1 MELFTYDRKF
11 RKSEVVDEFS
21 SVVWTERYFGDGD
34 FELVVPLSMEMIDKL
49 SVGVFLGC
57 QGSSE
62 PMIIQNMSIE
72 KETIKV
78 TGISILP
85 WLNNRFVKSSSDH
98 TQRYWNIPLNWAGY
112 TTTPGF
118 ILWKILKEMATFDSQ
133 YFFYSTSG
141 LPHSHQLAITGLT
154 LGRYDNTGPSVALTV
169 PYGPLY
175 DALRAIAETYDLG
188 MRMAVTYTTDKQYLT
203 VDSGVS
209 PRPPADYFLEFT
221 NYKGVDRTTRQTVNP
236 PVRFSPQFDSLTN
249 IKELQSIADQK
260 TLIFTVAP
268 SNPAGLAT
276 GLSAGRATT
285 VKQWEPTVPANRE
298 EIWSFDVRAEL
309 VFCDDITTDSG
320 ITTAANLTTVLNQRA
335 QATLNAKSFKVFVDG
350 EIVPG
355 NAFVYGRDYGLGDI
369 IEIQGNSGAVQ
380 LSKVTEYI
388 RTQDSTGERSYPTL
402 SAIPTS

>member
-11 RKSEVVDEFS
+11 KKSEVVDEFS

-57 QGSSE
+57 EGSPE

-85 WLNNRFVKSSSDH
+85 WLNNRFVRKSSKHED
-98 TQRYWNIPLNWAGY
+98 RYWLISPTTTGY
-112 TTTPGF
+112 ANTTPGW
-118 ILWKILKEMATFDSQ
+118 ILWNIVHQMVTWDGSMVL
-133 YFFYSTSG
+133 SG
-141 LPHSHQLAITGLT
+141 YAMPHAHQLAITGLT
-154 LGRYDNTGPSVALTV
+154 LGRYDSSDAPVSISV

-175 DALRAIAETYDLG
+175 DALREIAEAYNLG
-188 MRMAVTYTTDKQYLT
+188 MRMAVTYTTDKVYLT
-203 VDSGVS
+203 VDSGVF
-209 PRPPADYFLEFT
+209 PDIPQDYFLEFT
-221 NYKGVDRTTRQTVNP
+221 NYRGIDRTTRQTVNP

-260 TLIFTVAP
+260 TLVFAFAP
-268 SNPAGLAT
+268 GNPGGLAT
-276 GLSAGRATT
+276 GLLAGRATT

-298 EIWSFDVRAEL
+298 EIWSFDVRAEQ

-335 QATLNAKSFKVFVDG
+335 QAVLNAKAFKVFVDG

-355 NAFVYGRDYGLGDI
+355 NQFVYGADYGLGDI
-369 IEIQGNSGAVQ
+369 IEVQGNSGVIQ
-380 LSKVTEYI
+380 LSKVTEFI

-402 SAIPTS
+402 SAIAS